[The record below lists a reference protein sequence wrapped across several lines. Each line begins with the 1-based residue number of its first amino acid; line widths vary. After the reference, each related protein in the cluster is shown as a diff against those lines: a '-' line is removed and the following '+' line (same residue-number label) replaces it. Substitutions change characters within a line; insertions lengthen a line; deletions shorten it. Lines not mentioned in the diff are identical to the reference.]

1 MTNVLV
7 VKANDRPDG
16 VSTRM
21 YDAFMASAANSKELN
36 VTVYDLYNEDLPY
49 IGQNLFSAFAKLQN
63 GEALTEAEGRLMAAK
78 QKAMD
83 AFAAADVL
91 VFAFPLW
98 NLTIPAVLQTYVD
111 YVYAAGFTFK
121 YNPDGTMVQLM
132 KDKKV
137 VLLNARGGFYSA
149 PEAQGME
156 MSVNYMRSV
165 FSGVFGM
172 EIIDEVI
179 IEGHNAQPDQAAEII
194 EAGLKKVAEV
204 PAKLA
209 RQLV

>member
-7 VKANDRPDG
+7 VKANNRPDG
-16 VSTRM
+16 ISTKM
-21 YDAFMASAANSKELN
+21 YETFIASAAENNELN
-36 VTVYDLYNEDLPY
+36 VTTYDLYNEDLPY
-49 IGQNLFSAFAKLQN
+49 IGQDLFSAFGKLQN
-63 GEALTEAEGRLMAAK
+63 HETLTENEGRILAAK
-78 QKAMD
+78 RKAMD

-98 NLTIPAVLQTYVD
+98 NLTIPAVLHTFID

-121 YNPDGTMVQLM
+121 YNDDGSVAQLM

-137 VLLNARGGFYSA
+137 VLLNARGGIYST
-149 PEAQGME
+149 PETAGME

-165 FSGVFGM
+165 FAGVFGM
-172 EIIDEVI
+172 EIMDEVI
-179 IEGHNAQPDQAAEII
+179 IEGHAAKPDQVAEII

-209 RQLV
+209 HQFA